1 MPTKKLFIEKI
12 ASCLLAGG
20 IRLRATGAKDNRF
33 SIKMIVGI
41 LDKQFPAPHS
51 VQEPLKLVHKR
62 FGNYFLLPLVK
73 ELLIKCL
80 GFEELTMIIGTWRPQ
95 KVVPLTSTASCDPDF
110 LFNRILGAENIRNQ

>member
-1 MPTKKLFIEKI
+1 MGMRAMLLSGKHANQQLPPLFVVSLRKLQV
-12 ASCLLAGG
+12 ASWQVGSG
-20 IRLRATGAKDNRF
+20 FGQMVPKTFRF

-41 LDKQFPAPHS
+41 LDEQFPAPHS

-80 GFEELTMIIGTWRPQ
+80 RFEELTMIIGT
-95 KVVPLTSTASCDPDF
+95 
-110 LFNRILGAENIRNQ
+110 